1 MVRFAV
7 AAVHVEPLEI
17 YFRHLKALEAARREL
32 RVPLPDNVTSFGRRL
47 KRLEASGRV
56 LLLSGED

>member
-17 YFRHLKALEAARREL
+17 YFRHLKALEAGRREV
-32 RVPLPDNVTSFGRRL
+32 R
-47 KRLEASGRV
+47 GRV